1 MTLLRLCALFLLGA
15 CAITGIPQA
24 FAAAPQPWE
33 MTFQPAATPIM
44 QEIETLHHYILW
56 IIVLITLFVLVLL
69 AYVILK
75 FRAGKNPTPSRRTH
89 NALIEV
95 AWTVLPVIILVGMA
109 FPSFGLLYRE
119 DVIPKADFTI
129 KATGHQWY
137 WSYEYP
143 DHGKFSFDATMIP
156 VDQLKPGEKR
166 LLEVNNRI
174 VVPAN
179 ATVQV
184 LVTAD
189 DVIHSW
195 AVPSFGVKIDAVP
208 GKTNHTWFKV
218 EREGVYYGQC
228 SELCGTNHA
237 FMPISVEVVSQQKF
251 TEWVA
256 AAQKKFAAS
265 PDAQRRVV
273 AAVER
278 Q

>member
-1 MTLLRLCALFLLGA
+1 MTLLRLCTLFLLGA
-15 CAITGIPQA
+15 CAIIGIPQA

-44 QEIETLHHYILW
+44 REIDTLHHYILW
-56 IIVLITLFVLVLL
+56 IITTITLFVLVLL
-69 AYVILK
+69 TYVILK
-75 FRAGKNPTPSRRTH
+75 FRAGKNPTPSRQTH
-89 NALIEV
+89 NVLIEV
-95 AWTVLPVIILVGMA
+95 LWTTLPVIILVGIA
-109 FPSFGLLYRE
+109 VPSFGLLYRE
-119 DVIPKADFTI
+119 DVIPKADFTL

-143 DHGKFSFDATMIP
+143 DHGKFSFDSTMIP
-156 VDQLKPGEKR
+156 ENQLKPGEKR
-166 LLEVNNRI
+166 LLEVSNRI
-174 VVPAN
+174 VVPVN

-189 DVIHSW
+189 DVIHAW
-195 AVPSFGVKIDAVP
+195 AVPAFGVKIDATP

-237 FMPISVEVVSQQKF
+237 FMPISVEAVSQQKF

-256 AAQKKFAAS
+256 DAQKKFAAT
-265 PDAQRRVV
+265 PDNQHRVV
-273 AAVER
+273 AAAER

>member
-15 CAITGIPQA
+15 CAITGIPEA

-44 QEIETLHHYILW
+44 REIDTLHHYILW
-56 IIVLITLFVLVLL
+56 IIALITLLVLVLL
-69 AYVILK
+69 TYVIVK
-75 FRAGKNPTPSRRTH
+75 FRADKNPTPSRRTH
-89 NALIEV
+89 NALVEV
-95 AWTVLPVIILVGMA
+95 AWTALPVIILVGMA
-109 FPSFGLLYRE
+109 VPSFGLLYRE

-143 DHGKFSFDATMIP
+143 DHGKFSFDSTMIP
-156 VDQLKPGEKR
+156 ENQLKPGGKR

-174 VVPAN
+174 VVPVN

-251 TEWVA
+251 AEWVA
-256 AAQKKFAAS
+256 DAQKKFAAT
-265 PDAQRRVV
+265 PDNQRRVV

>member
-1 MTLLRLCALFLLGA
+1 MTLLRLCTLFLLGA
-15 CAITGIPQA
+15 CAIIGIPHA

-44 QEIETLHHYILW
+44 REIDTLHHYILW
-56 IIVLITLFVLVLL
+56 IITTITLFVLVLL
-69 AYVILK
+69 TYVILK
-75 FRAGKNPTPSRRTH
+75 FRAGKNPTPSRQTH
-89 NALIEV
+89 NVLIEV
-95 AWTVLPVIILVGMA
+95 LWTTLPVIILVGIA
-109 FPSFGLLYRE
+109 VPSFGLLYRE
-119 DVIPKADFTI
+119 DVIPKADFTL

-143 DHGKFSFDATMIP
+143 DHGKFSFDSTMIP
-156 VDQLKPGEKR
+156 ENQLKPGEKR
-166 LLEVNNRI
+166 LLEVSNRI
-174 VVPAN
+174 VVPVN

-189 DVIHSW
+189 DVIHAW
-195 AVPSFGVKIDAVP
+195 AVPAFGVKIDATP

-237 FMPISVEVVSQQKF
+237 FMPISVEAVSQQKF

-256 AAQKKFAAS
+256 DAQKKFAAT
-265 PDAQRRVV
+265 PDNQHRV
-273 AAVER
+273 AAAAER

>member
-44 QEIETLHHYILW
+44 EEIENLHHYVLW
-56 IIVLITLFVLVLL
+56 IITLITLFVLVLL

-75 FRAGKNPTPSRRTH
+75 FRADKNPTPSRQTH
-89 NALIEV
+89 NVLIEV
-95 AWTVLPVIILVGMA
+95 LWTVLPVIILVGMA
-109 FPSFGLLYRE
+109 VPSFGLLYRE

-143 DHGKFSFDATMIP
+143 DHGKFSFDSTMIP

-174 VVPAN
+174 VVPVN